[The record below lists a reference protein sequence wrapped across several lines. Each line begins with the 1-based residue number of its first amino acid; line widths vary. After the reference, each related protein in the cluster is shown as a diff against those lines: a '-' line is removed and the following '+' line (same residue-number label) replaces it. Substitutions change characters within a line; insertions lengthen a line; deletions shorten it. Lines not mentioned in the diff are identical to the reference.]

1 MWAGNYNTYTHYLMI
16 IKTFDAFS
24 RLSIIQ
30 INRVTR
36 FIVGNYSNTR
46 ETKTAIRKSIMYATK
61 ELPGLGGFV
70 FTVEHK
76 NELLAAAVVNK
87 TGMNEYLSEN
97 ILVYLAVKEEYR
109 KKGIANKLI
118 QHIVTY
124 CKGDISIYVQR
135 DDVIMNMFKKFGF
148 ESRNVEMRLERKT
161 K

>member
-1 MWAGNYNTYTHYLMI
+1 MT

-24 RLSIIQ
+24 RMSIIQ

-36 FIVGNYSNTR
+36 FIFGNYTSLR
-46 ETKTAIRKSIMYATK
+46 ETKPAIQKSIMYATK

-87 TGMNEYLSEN
+87 TGMNEYLAEN
-97 ILVYLAVKEEYR
+97 ILVYLAVKEEHR
-109 KKGIANKLI
+109 RTGIANKLL
-118 QHIVTY
+118 QHIVMY
-124 CKGDISIYVQR
+124 CKGDISIYVQK
-135 DDVIMNMFKKFGF
+135 DDVIIKMFEKFGF
-148 ESRNVEMRLERKT
+148 ESRNIEMRLERKT